1 MIVIWE
7 QVLILFLFAFVGF
20 CLGKKKLVGQEQARV
35 LSTLSVYVFLPCR
48 LFKSFSG
55 NVTVS
60 YMMAH
65 GGEILL
71 SAGIV
76 LIMGTVAHF
85 VAKVLTKVP
94 YERSIYEYSMTSSN
108 FAYMGYALAGSL
120 YGETALINMMF
131 FGLPVTVYNYTRG
144 FCMLTKKKLTPKQLL
159 QPSILAILLG
169 SAVGLSGLPVPSL
182 PGEVVTMASSCMAPI
197 SMLLTGIVVS
207 GYSLRALFG
216 HKPLYFVTAL
226 RLVMIP
232 CLLGIATKLIYPPA
246 LPSVLLLYAMPNGL
260 NTILFPRLVGENCEI
275 GAGLACVSTAL
286 SCVTIPLILSI
297 FL

>member
-1 MIVIWE
+1 
-7 QVLILFLFAFVGF
+7 
-20 CLGKKKLVGQEQARV
+20 
-35 LSTLSVYVFLPCR
+35 
-48 LFKSFSG
+48 
-55 NVTVS
+55 
-60 YMMAH
+60 
-65 GGEILL
+65 
-71 SAGIV
+71 
-76 LIMGTVAHF
+76 
-85 VAKVLTKVP
+85 
-94 YERSIYEYSMTSSN
+94 
-108 FAYMGYALAGSL
+108 MGYALTESLLGTAGLLNIMLFSLPISL
-120 YGETALINMMF
+120 Y
-131 FGLPVTVYNYTRG
+131 NYSG
-144 FCMLTKKKLTPKQLL
+144 AFSMLTKKKLTPKQLL

-226 RLVMIP
+226 RLVIIP
-232 CLLGIATKLIYPPA
+232 CLLGLATKLIYPPA
-246 LPSVLLLYAMPNGL
+246 LPSVLLLYAMPTGL

-275 GAGLACVSTAL
+275 GAGLACVSTVL